1 MLVVI
6 LEIIYNKTIYLP
18 GGDKNKMMDSNT
30 KMTAQELEQMI
41 AQMEKIFTVV
51 RILDKDR
58 LHKLDVRNGE
68 LHSED
73 CKCYSFWEKG
83 KKCENCVA
91 QRALATK
98 GQCTKLE
105 FIGLEMYQVIA
116 KYLEV
121 DGVPC
126 VVEMI
131 SCLDDETL
139 LDAEGREVL
148 IKKFAHYRRELYADA
163 LTGSYNRRYFEDRL
177 KEQRMDAGIA
187 MIDLDDLK
195 TYNDTYGHMAGDKVL
210 MTVAEAIISCIR
222 KTDRLVRYGGDEFL
236 LVMPGIGLE
245 AFIAKLHRIQDVVRN
260 TSVEGCPQLKL
271 SVSIGGAL
279 TNGETVGKAM
289 YRADEYMYQ
298 AKTSKNTIVTEKD
311 GKRTPEEIVAAGR
324 RNASRYRILIVD
336 DSEMNRR
343 ILSEMLKGEFEILE
357 AENGEACLDML
368 DRYETKIS
376 LILLDIVMPGMDG
389 FGVLEY
395 MNRNNLI
402 RDIPVIMISGE
413 DSGETMKRAYE
424 WGVSDYIKR
433 PFDMEVV
440 HRRVLNTIKLYAKQR
455 QLVALVTNQIFEKE
469 KNSRMLISVLS
480 EIVEFRNG
488 ESGTHVLNINTL
500 TTMILEQLVK
510 KTDKYH
516 LSWSDRMLISTASS
530 LHDIG
535 KIGIDEKILNKPGPL
550 TPEER
555 KIMEKHTVIGADM
568 IASLQ
573 MYEDEP
579 LMKVAYQ
586 ICRWHHERYDG
597 KGYPDGLKGEEIPI
611 SAQVVALA
619 DVYDALTSERVYKKA
634 YSHEETVQM
643 ICNGECGTFNPLLL
657 ECLCEIQDHI
667 KKELQETPYRSE
679 MSDPERKNKKFEHY
693 DNSQKKFFGA
703 VTQAIEK
710 EYGTAGEELS
720 RMKTEKE
727 K

>member
-1 MLVVI
+1 M
-6 LEIIYNKTIYLP
+6 N
-18 GGDKNKMMDSNT
+18 SNT

-51 RILDKDR
+51 RILDKDL
-58 LHKLDVRNGE
+58 LHKMDVRNGK
-68 LHSED
+68 LRSED

-83 KKCENCVA
+83 KNCENCVA
-91 QRALATK
+91 QRALAMK
-98 GQCTKLE
+98 GQCMKIE
-105 FIGLEMYQVIA
+105 FIGLKMYQVIA

-121 DGVPC
+121 DGAPC

-139 LDAEGREVL
+139 LDAEGREALV
-148 IKKFAHYRRELYADA
+148 KKFAHYRRELYTDA
-163 LTGSYNRRYFEDRL
+163 LTGSYNRRYFEDQL

-195 TYNDTYGHMAGDKVL
+195 THNDIYGHVAGDKVL
-210 MTVAEAIISCIR
+210 VTVSAAIISCVR

-236 LVMPGIGLE
+236 LVMPGISPE
-245 AFIAKLHRIQDVVRN
+245 AFVEKLHRIQNVIRSM
-260 TSVEGCPQLKL
+260 SVEGYPQLKL
-271 SVSIGGAL
+271 SVSIGGTL
-279 TNGETVGKAM
+279 TNGEAVGKAM
-289 YRADEYMYQ
+289 CRADEYMYQ

-311 GKRTPEEIVAAGR
+311 GQRTPEEIVAAGR

-336 DSEMNRR
+336 DSEMNRM

-357 AENGEACLDML
+357 AENGSVCLDML
-368 DRYETKIS
+368 SRYEMKIS

-402 RDIPVIMISGE
+402 KDIPVIMISGE
-413 DSGETMKRAYE
+413 DSGEVIKRAYE
-424 WGVSDYIKR
+424 MGVSDYIKR

-455 QLVALVTNQIFEKE
+455 RLVAMVMNQVFEKE

-516 LSWSDRMLISTASS
+516 LSWSNRMLISTASS

-535 KIGIDEKILNKPGPL
+535 KIGIDEKILNKPGRL

-568 IASLQ
+568 LANLP

-634 YSHEETVQM
+634 YSHEEAVQM

-667 KKELQETPYRSE
+667 KKELQKAAYRSE

-703 VTQAIEK
+703 VTQAIEE

-720 RMKTEKE
+720 RMKTEEE

>member
-311 GKRTPEEIVAAGR
+311 GQRTPEEIVAAGR

-455 QLVALVTNQIFEKE
+455 RLVALVTNQIFEKE

-703 VTQAIEK
+703 VRRRLK
-710 EYGTAGEELS
+710 KSMELRARS
-720 RMKTEKE
+720 
-727 K
+727 

>member
-1 MLVVI
+1 
-6 LEIIYNKTIYLP
+6 
-18 GGDKNKMMDSNT
+18 MMNSNT

-51 RILDKDR
+51 RILDKDL
-58 LHKLDVRNGE
+58 LHKMDVRNGE
-68 LHSED
+68 LRSED

-83 KKCENCVA
+83 KNCENCVA
-91 QRALATK
+91 QRTLAMK
-98 GQCTKLE
+98 GQCMKIE
-105 FIGLEMYQVIA
+105 FIGLKMYQVIA

-121 DGVPC
+121 DGAPC

-139 LDAEGREVL
+139 LDAEGREALV
-148 IKKFAHYRRELYADA
+148 KKFAHYRRELYTDA
-163 LTGSYNRRYFEDRL
+163 LTGSYNRRYFEDQL

-195 TYNDTYGHMAGDKVL
+195 THNDIYGHVAGDKVL
-210 MTVAEAIISCIR
+210 VTVSAAIISCVR

-236 LVMPGIGLE
+236 LVMPGISPE
-245 AFIAKLHRIQDVVRN
+245 AFVEKLHRIQNVIRSM
-260 TSVEGCPQLKL
+260 SVEGYPQLKL
-271 SVSIGGAL
+271 SVSIGGTL
-279 TNGETVGKAM
+279 TNGEAVGKAM
-289 YRADEYMYQ
+289 CRADEYMYQ

-311 GKRTPEEIVAAGR
+311 GQRTPEEIVAAGR

-336 DSEMNRR
+336 DSEMNRM

-357 AENGEACLDML
+357 AENGSACLDML
-368 DRYETKIS
+368 SRYEMKIS

-402 RDIPVIMISGE
+402 KDIPVIMISGE
-413 DSGETMKRAYE
+413 DSGEVIKRAYE
-424 WGVSDYIKR
+424 MGVSDYIKC

-455 QLVALVTNQIFEKE
+455 RLVAMVMNQVFEKE

-500 TTMILEQLVK
+500 TTMILEQLAK

-516 LSWSDRMLISTASS
+516 LSWSNRMLISTASS

-535 KIGIDEKILNKPGPL
+535 KIGIDEKILNKPGRL

-568 IASLQ
+568 LANLP

-634 YSHEETVQM
+634 YSHEEAVQM

-667 KKELQETPYRSE
+667 KKELQKAAYRSE

-703 VTQAIEK
+703 VTQAIEE

-720 RMKTEKE
+720 RMKTEEE

>member
-1 MLVVI
+1 
-6 LEIIYNKTIYLP
+6 
-18 GGDKNKMMDSNT
+18 MMNSNT

-51 RILDKDR
+51 RILDKDL
-58 LHKLDVRNGE
+58 LHKMDVRNGE
-68 LHSED
+68 LRSED

-83 KKCENCVA
+83 KNCENCVA
-91 QRALATK
+91 QRALAMK
-98 GQCTKLE
+98 GQCMKIE
-105 FIGLEMYQVIA
+105 FIGLKMYQVIA

-121 DGVPC
+121 DGAPC

-139 LDAEGREVL
+139 LDAEGREALV
-148 IKKFAHYRRELYADA
+148 KKFAHYRRELYTDA
-163 LTGSYNRRYFEDRL
+163 LTGSYNRRYFEDQL

-195 TYNDTYGHMAGDKVL
+195 THNDIYGHVAGDKVL
-210 MTVAEAIISCIR
+210 VTVSAAIISCVR

-236 LVMPGIGLE
+236 LVMPGISPE
-245 AFIAKLHRIQDVVRN
+245 AFVEKLHRIQNVIRSM
-260 TSVEGCPQLKL
+260 SVEGYPQLKL
-271 SVSIGGAL
+271 SVSIGGTL
-279 TNGETVGKAM
+279 TNGEAVGKAM
-289 YRADEYMYQ
+289 CRADEYMYQ

-311 GKRTPEEIVAAGR
+311 GQRTPEEIVAAGR

-336 DSEMNRR
+336 DSEMNRM

-357 AENGEACLDML
+357 AENGSVCLDML
-368 DRYETKIS
+368 SRYEMKIS

-402 RDIPVIMISGE
+402 KDIPVIMISGE
-413 DSGETMKRAYE
+413 DSGEVIKRAYE
-424 WGVSDYIKR
+424 MGVSDYIKR
-433 PFDMEVV
+433 PFNMEVV

-455 QLVALVTNQIFEKE
+455 RLVAMVMNQVFEKE

-500 TTMILEQLVK
+500 TTMILEQLAK

-516 LSWSDRMLISTASS
+516 LSWSNRMLISTASS

-535 KIGIDEKILNKPGPL
+535 KIGIDEKILNKPGRL

-568 IASLQ
+568 LANLP

-634 YSHEETVQM
+634 YSHEEAVQM

-667 KKELQETPYRSE
+667 KKELQKAAYRSE

-703 VTQAIEK
+703 VTQAIEE

-720 RMKTEKE
+720 RMKTEEE

>member
-260 TSVEGCPQLKL
+260 TRVEGCPQLKL

-311 GKRTPEEIVAAGR
+311 GQRTPEEIVAAGR

-455 QLVALVTNQIFEKE
+455 RLVALVTNQIFEKE

>member
-1 MLVVI
+1 
-6 LEIIYNKTIYLP
+6 
-18 GGDKNKMMDSNT
+18 
-30 KMTAQELEQMI
+30 MI

-51 RILDKDR
+51 RILDKDL
-58 LHKLDVRNGE
+58 LHKMDVRNGK
-68 LHSED
+68 LRSED

-83 KKCENCVA
+83 KNCENCVA
-91 QRALATK
+91 QRALAMK
-98 GQCTKLE
+98 GQCMKIE
-105 FIGLEMYQVIA
+105 FIGLKMYQVIA

-121 DGVPC
+121 DGAPC

-139 LDAEGREVL
+139 LDAEGREALV
-148 IKKFAHYRRELYADA
+148 KKFAHYRRELYADA
-163 LTGSYNRRYFEDRL
+163 LTGSYNRRYFEDQL

-195 TYNDTYGHMAGDKVL
+195 THNDIYGHVAGDKVL
-210 MTVAEAIISCIR
+210 VTVSAAIISCVR

-236 LVMPGIGLE
+236 LVMPGISPE
-245 AFIAKLHRIQDVVRN
+245 AFVEKLHRIQNVIRSM
-260 TSVEGCPQLKL
+260 SVEGYPQLKL
-271 SVSIGGAL
+271 SVSIGGTL
-279 TNGETVGKAM
+279 TNGEAVGKAM
-289 YRADEYMYQ
+289 CRADEYMYQ

-311 GKRTPEEIVAAGR
+311 GQRTPEEIVAAGR

-336 DSEMNRR
+336 DSEMNRM

-357 AENGEACLDML
+357 AENGSVCLDML
-368 DRYETKIS
+368 SRYEMKIS

-402 RDIPVIMISGE
+402 KDIPVIMISGE
-413 DSGETMKRAYE
+413 DSGEVIKRAYE
-424 WGVSDYIKR
+424 MGVSDYIKR

-455 QLVALVTNQIFEKE
+455 RLVAMVMNQVFEKE

-500 TTMILEQLVK
+500 TTMILEQLAK

-516 LSWSDRMLISTASS
+516 LSWSNRMLISTASS

-535 KIGIDEKILNKPGPL
+535 KIGIDEKILNKPGRL

-568 IASLQ
+568 LANLP

-634 YSHEETVQM
+634 YSHEEAVQM

-657 ECLCEIQDHI
+657 ECLCEIQDPI
-667 KKELQETPYRSE
+667 KKELQEAAYRSE

-703 VTQAIEK
+703 VTQAIEE

-720 RMKTEKE
+720 RMKTEEE

>member
-1 MLVVI
+1 M
-6 LEIIYNKTIYLP
+6 
-18 GGDKNKMMDSNT
+18 
-30 KMTAQELEQMI
+30 
-41 AQMEKIFTVV
+41 
-51 RILDKDR
+51 
-58 LHKLDVRNGE
+58 
-68 LHSED
+68 
-73 CKCYSFWEKG
+73 
-83 KKCENCVA
+83 
-91 QRALATK
+91 
-98 GQCTKLE
+98 
-105 FIGLEMYQVIA
+105 
-116 KYLEV
+116 
-121 DGVPC
+121 
-126 VVEMI
+126 
-131 SCLDDETL
+131 
-139 LDAEGREVL
+139 
-148 IKKFAHYRRELYADA
+148 
-163 LTGSYNRRYFEDRL
+163 
-177 KEQRMDAGIA
+177 
-187 MIDLDDLK
+187 
-195 TYNDTYGHMAGDKVL
+195 
-210 MTVAEAIISCIR
+210 
-222 KTDRLVRYGGDEFL
+222 
-236 LVMPGIGLE
+236 
-245 AFIAKLHRIQDVVRN
+245 
-260 TSVEGCPQLKL
+260 
-271 SVSIGGAL
+271 
-279 TNGETVGKAM
+279 
-289 YRADEYMYQ
+289 
-298 AKTSKNTIVTEKD
+298 
-311 GKRTPEEIVAAGR
+311 
-324 RNASRYRILIVD
+324 
-336 DSEMNRR
+336 

-357 AENGEACLDML
+357 AENGSACLDML
-368 DRYETKIS
+368 NHYETKIS

-402 RDIPVIMISGE
+402 GDIPVIMISGE
-413 DSGETMKRAYE
+413 DSGKVIKQAYE

-455 QLVALVTNQIFEKE
+455 RLVAMVTNQVFEKE

-488 ESGTHVLNINTL
+488 ESGMHVLNINTL
-500 TTMILEQLVK
+500 TTMILEQLAK

-516 LSWSDRMLISTASS
+516 LSWSNRMLISTASS

-535 KIGIDEKILNKPGPL
+535 KIGIDEKILNKPGRL

-568 IASLQ
+568 LANLQ

-634 YSHEETVQM
+634 YSHEEAVQM

-667 KKELQETPYRSE
+667 KKELQEAAYRSE

-703 VTQAIEK
+703 VTRAIEK

-720 RMKTEKE
+720 RMKTEEE

>member
-1 MLVVI
+1 
-6 LEIIYNKTIYLP
+6 
-18 GGDKNKMMDSNT
+18 MMNSNT

-51 RILDKDR
+51 RILDKDL
-58 LHKLDVRNGE
+58 LHKMDVRNGK
-68 LHSED
+68 LRSED

-83 KKCENCVA
+83 KNCENCVA
-91 QRALATK
+91 QRALAMK

-105 FIGLEMYQVIA
+105 FVGLKMYQVIA

-139 LDAEGREVL
+139 LDAEGRETLV
-148 IKKFAHYRRELYADA
+148 KKFAHYRRELYADA
-163 LTGSYNRRYFEDRL
+163 LTGSYNRRYFEDQL

-195 TYNDTYGHMAGDKVL
+195 THNDTYGHVAGDKVL
-210 MTVAEAIISCIR
+210 VTVSAAIISCVR

-236 LVMPGIGLE
+236 LVMPGISPE
-245 AFIAKLHRIQDVVRN
+245 AFVEKLHRIQNVIRSM
-260 TSVEGCPQLKL
+260 SVEGYPQLKL
-271 SVSIGGAL
+271 SVSIGGTL
-279 TNGETVGKAM
+279 TNGEAVGKAM
-289 YRADEYMYQ
+289 CRADEYMYQ

-311 GKRTPEEIVAAGR
+311 GQRTPEEIVAAGR

-336 DSEMNRR
+336 DSEMNRM

-357 AENGEACLDML
+357 AENGSACLDML
-368 DRYETKIS
+368 SRYEMKIS

-402 RDIPVIMISGE
+402 KDIPVIMISGE
-413 DSGETMKRAYE
+413 DSGEVIKRAYE
-424 WGVSDYIKR
+424 MGVSDYIKR

-455 QLVALVTNQIFEKE
+455 RLVAMVMNQVFEKE

-500 TTMILEQLVK
+500 TTMILEQLAK

-516 LSWSDRMLISTASS
+516 LSWSNRMLISTASS

-535 KIGIDEKILNKPGPL
+535 KIGIDEKILNKPGRL

-568 IASLQ
+568 LANLP

-634 YSHEETVQM
+634 YSHEEAVQM

-667 KKELQETPYRSE
+667 KKELQKAAYRSE

-703 VTQAIEK
+703 VTQAIEE

-720 RMKTEKE
+720 RMKTEEE

>member
-91 QRALATK
+91 QRAFATK

-121 DGVPC
+121 DEVPC

-222 KTDRLVRYGGDEFL
+222 KTDRLMRYGGDEFL

-311 GKRTPEEIVAAGR
+311 GQRTPEEIVAAGR

-455 QLVALVTNQIFEKE
+455 RLVALVTNQIFEKE